1 MRKHPNSHREAK
13 ATAPV
18 LDSTPDI
25 AQNIHSLERDGALS
39 RKYELHIHR
48 EIFSRMCTQ
57 TMKPERCLFNY
68 RRRYETGMCCA
79 FLTEACR

>member
-1 MRKHPNSHREAK
+1 MKGVEFGYPKRVAVPKS
-13 ATAPV
+13 
-18 LDSTPDI
+18 LYI

-68 RRRYETGMCCA
+68 RRRCETGMCCA